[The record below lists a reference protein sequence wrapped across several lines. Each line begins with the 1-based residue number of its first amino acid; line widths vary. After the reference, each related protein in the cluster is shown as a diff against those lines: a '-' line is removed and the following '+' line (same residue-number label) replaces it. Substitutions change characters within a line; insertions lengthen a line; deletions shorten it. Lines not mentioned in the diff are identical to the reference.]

1 MPDYDYK
8 EEVEKIKK
16 EKNVTFY
23 YDFCDDEKKRY
34 SILPR
39 NIKQIDELEKLLSE
53 AINENYKNNQKEE
66 FIKIISEIIDRDIK
80 IENNKK
86 ILSISDYRSSLRCKT
101 RGLYIIV
108 N

>member
-1 MPDYDYK
+1 MPDYNYK
-8 EEVEKIKK
+8 EEVEKILK

-39 NIKQIDELEKLLSE
+39 NLKQIDELEKLLSE
-53 AINENYKNNQKEE
+53 AVNENYKNNQKEE
-66 FIKIISEIIDRDIK
+66 FIKIISEIIYRDIK

-86 ILSISDYRSSLRCKT
+86 LLSISDYRSSLRSKT
-101 RGLYIIV
+101 RGLYIII

>member
-66 FIKIISEIIDRDIK
+66 FIKIISEIIDRDIN

-86 ILSISDYRSSLRCKT
+86 LLSISDYRSSLKSKT
-101 RGLYIIV
+101 RGLYIII

>member
-53 AINENYKNNQKEE
+53 AINDKYSENQKEE

>member
-1 MPDYDYK
+1 MSDYDYK

-53 AINENYKNNQKEE
+53 AVNENYSENQKEE
-66 FIKIISEIIDRDIK
+66 FIKIISEIMDR
-80 IENNKK
+80 NLKK
-86 ILSISDYRSSLRCKT
+86 NRK
-101 RGLYIIV
+101 
-108 N
+108 

>member
-53 AINENYKNNQKEE
+53 AVNENYKNNQKEE
-66 FIKIISEIIDRDIK
+66 FIKIISEIIDRDIN

-86 ILSISDYRSSLRCKT
+86 LLSISDYRSSLKSKT
-101 RGLYIIV
+101 RGLYIII

>member
-1 MPDYDYK
+1 MSDYDYK

-53 AINENYKNNQKEE
+53 AVNENYKNNQKEE
-66 FIKIISEIIDRDIK
+66 FIKIISEIIDRDIN

-86 ILSISDYRSSLRCKT
+86 LLSISDYRSSLKSKT
-101 RGLYIIV
+101 RGLYIII

>member
-1 MPDYDYK
+1 MPDYNYK
-8 EEVEKIKK
+8 EEVEKILK

-53 AINENYKNNQKEE
+53 AVNENYKNNQKEE

-86 ILSISDYRSSLRCKT
+86 LLSISDYRSSLRSKT
-101 RGLYIIV
+101 RGLYIII

>member
-1 MPDYDYK
+1 MSDYDYK

-53 AINENYKNNQKEE
+53 AVNENYKNNQKEE

-86 ILSISDYRSSLRCKT
+86 LLSISDYRSSLKSKT
-101 RGLYIIV
+101 RGLYIII

>member
-53 AINENYKNNQKEE
+53 AVNENYKNNQKEE

-86 ILSISDYRSSLRCKT
+86 LLSISDYRSSLRSKT
-101 RGLYIIV
+101 RGLYIII

>member
-1 MPDYDYK
+1 MSDYDYK

-53 AINENYKNNQKEE
+53 AVNENYSENQKEE
-66 FIKIISEIIDRDIK
+66 FIKIISEIINRDIK

-86 ILSISDYRSSLRCKT
+86 LLSISDYRSSLKSKI

>member
-1 MPDYDYK
+1 MSDYDYK

-53 AINENYKNNQKEE
+53 AINDKYSENPKEE
-66 FIKIISEIIDRDIK
+66 FIKIISEIINRDIK

-86 ILSISDYRSSLRCKT
+86 LLSISDYRSSLRSKT
-101 RGLYIIV
+101 RGLYIII

>member
-1 MPDYDYK
+1 MSDYDYK

-53 AINENYKNNQKEE
+53 AINDKYSENQKEE
-66 FIKIISEIIDRDIK
+66 FIKIISEIIDRDIN

-86 ILSISDYRSSLRCKT
+86 LLSISDYRSSLKSKT
-101 RGLYIIV
+101 RGLYIII

>member
-53 AINENYKNNQKEE
+53 AINDKYSENQKEE
-66 FIKIISEIIDRDIK
+66 FIKIISKIIDRDIK

>member
-1 MPDYDYK
+1 MPDYNYK
-8 EEVEKIKK
+8 EEVEKILK

-39 NIKQIDELEKLLSE
+39 NLKQIDELEKLLSE
-53 AINENYKNNQKEE
+53 AVNENYKNNQKEE

-86 ILSISDYRSSLRCKT
+86 LLSISDYRSSLRSKT
-101 RGLYIIV
+101 RGLYIII

>member
-1 MPDYDYK
+1 MSDYDYK

-53 AINENYKNNQKEE
+53 AINDKYSENQKEE